1 MIPVGTVVDDVG
13 LHLPDGTD
21 TSLRS
26 EVDRYLVIQ
35 VLRYYG

>member
-1 MIPVGTVVDDVG
+1 MIDPGDAIDDVE
-13 LHLPDGTD
+13 LTTASGT
-21 TSLRS
+21 TTLRA